1 MRKQARLTLDEA
13 AVRLDLKRSALRRV
27 EAGDARVSV
36 RLVRRMMDLYDQHS
50 PDLVDTAR
58 AARGR
63 GWWDDLRVADPD
75 YVAWEAGATRISE
88 FAAVRIPEL
97 LQTEDYTRALLAD
110 AQDVDAELTACR
122 IRQARLMG
130 EDRSLAVSVVVDE
143 AALWNLVG
151 DPMVMYA
158 QRDHLLGC
166 SKWAG
171 LTLRVLPAAAGTRMR
186 TGGFR
191 LLGFDH
197 PEDAP
202 VVFQDSMFGV
212 FREEGAKHVA
222 DVRRVFDLITGAAL
236 SVDESYEF
244 IEQFVR

>member
-1 MRKQARLTLDEA
+1 MRKQARLSLAEA
-13 AVRLDLKRSALRRV
+13 AARLDLKRSALHRV
-27 EAGDARVSV
+27 EAGGDQVSV
-36 RLVRRMMDLYDQHS
+36 RLVRSMMDLYDQHS
-50 PDLVDTAR
+50 PDLLDTAR
-58 AARGR
+58 AARAR
-63 GWWDDLRVADPD
+63 GWWDGLRLADPD
-75 YVAWEAGATRISE
+75 YVAWEAGATRLCE
-88 FAAVRIPEL
+88 FAAVRIPAL
-97 LQTEDYTRALLAD
+97 LQNEDYTRALLSD
-110 AQDVDAELTACR
+110 AKDLEAELAARR
-122 IRQARLMG
+122 IRQARLIG
-130 EDRSLAVSVVVDE
+130 DDRSLAVTVVIDE

-171 LTLRVLPAAAGTRMR
+171 VTLRVLPAAAGTRMR

-197 PEDAP
+197 PDDLP

-212 FREEGAKHVA
+212 LREEGAKQVA
-222 DVRRVFDLITGAAL
+222 GVRRVFDLITGAAL